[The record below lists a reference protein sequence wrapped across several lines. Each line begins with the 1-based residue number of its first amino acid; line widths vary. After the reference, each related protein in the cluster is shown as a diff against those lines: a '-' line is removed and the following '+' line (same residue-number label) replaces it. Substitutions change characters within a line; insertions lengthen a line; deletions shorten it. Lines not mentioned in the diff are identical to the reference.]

1 MPIIEVQAAANKER
15 SSVDRGSHQRCSM
28 KKGVLRNFIKFT
40 GKHLCQSLF
49 FNKVAGLRLST
60 LLKKRLLHRC
70 FPVNFGKFLRTLFL
84 QNISGRLLLHRSII
98 HVEGSSQAK
107 NIETKTNYVVLI
119 DIEKGGRYGVFYT
132 LWKRGDKRTDLESY
146 APAMSKASLQE

>member
-15 SSVDRGSHQRCSM
+15 SSVDRSSHQRCSM
-28 KKGVLRNFIKFT
+28 KKSVLRKFT
-40 GKHLCQSLF
+40 GKHPCQSLF
-49 FNKVAGLRLST
+49 FDKVAGLRLAT
-60 LLKKRLLHRC
+60 LLKKRFLHWY
-70 FPVNFGKFLRTLFL
+70 FPVNFGKSLRTPFL

-107 NIETKTNYVVLI
+107 NIETKTNYGVLI

-146 APAMSKASLQE
+146 VPAMSKASLQE

>member
-1 MPIIEVQAAANKER
+1 
-15 SSVDRGSHQRCSM
+15 M
-28 KKGVLRNFIKFT
+28 KKSVLRNFTKFT

-49 FNKVAGLRLST
+49 FNKVAGFRLAT

-70 FPVNFGKFLRTLFL
+70 FPVNFGKFLRAPFL

-119 DIEKGGRYGVFYT
+119 DIEKGERYGVFYT
-132 LWKRGDKRTDLESY
+132 LWKRRDKRTDLESY
-146 APAMSKASLQE
+146 VPAMSKPSLQE